1 MPTMRHGAEEPL
13 LPHLVGPVLDVGV
26 PECRALA
33 VTTVSGSG
41 TDDGSSRPL
50 GNATDHQLLV
60 ALRNWADV
68 VLVGG
73 RTAVAENY
81 FGVRTDDTVASRRRA
96 GGQSPVAP
104 VAVVT
109 RTLDLDPTSQLFW
122 NTFTPPLLLVPDAAL
137 TDASLAERREQLKA
151 AGAQLTPTGSGSAE
165 EIVQALHQRGLTRI
179 VCEGG
184 PGIYSL
190 MFAAGLVDL
199 LHLTVDPLLQVPVEK
214 PLFAGDVAV
223 RHRLQLE
230 HHAATDDGT
239 LFLRY
244 RAVR

>member
-33 VTTVSGSG
+33 VTAVSGSG
-41 TDDGSSRPL
+41 TVDGSSRPL
-50 GNATDHQLLV
+50 GNATDHHLLV

-109 RTLDLDPTSQLFW
+109 RTLDLDPPVSCSGTRSLLRCCW
-122 NTFTPPLLLVPDAAL
+122 SPTPLSPTRHWPSVARN
-137 TDASLAERREQLKA
+137 SRR
-151 AGAQLTPTGSGSAE
+151 
-165 EIVQALHQRGLTRI
+165 R
-179 VCEGG
+179 
-184 PGIYSL
+184 
-190 MFAAGLVDL
+190 
-199 LHLTVDPLLQVPVEK
+199 
-214 PLFAGDVAV
+214 V
-223 RHRLQLE
+223 RS
-230 HHAATDDGT
+230 
-239 LFLRY
+239 
-244 RAVR
+244 